1 MKVLEETPDEY
12 EMGIVKITS
21 GMIKKVYGRIL
32 DLIEEGHEVID
43 LGCGPGTLAILCAKK
58 GAQVVAIDASEE
70 MIIFATEKSQKEG
83 VSDNITFIHGDITQL
98 ETLLPKKKFDFIV
111 STLALSELRHLEQ
124 QLVFNQCWNLL
135 KEEGK
140 IAFADE
146 VIPSNLGMKRL
157 IYSIKRK
164 IYGIATYWKTKKT
177 THDVKRFHQRLKS
190 SGFESLQ
197 THHFASDTFELNIAQ
212 KTMIKPPP
220 PVLSDHIVRGI
231 KGRIRNIFCIL
242 RSGSSLIPIE
252 AGLYIYGNPTNQSPV
267 LVTANYQ
274 RTVRIVSE
282 VIKNQDVYLLVAD
295 SLGENVWCAARG
307 DKFGLKEVTE
317 VIKATRIEEL
327 VQHKEVILPQ
337 LAAGGIN
344 HRELKTTIGWS
355 SKFGP
360 IYAKYIPQYLK
371 TGKKTEKQRTITFDQ
386 RERFEMAVQQSYFLS
401 KFFFFWLFFIGIM
414 GVIVLPQVYLFY
426 IAILL
431 LPILWLSYLIFAF
444 IFPLFPTRSFLR
456 RGIYYG
462 GLLAIFFIGVGNYL
476 DGTLIGSF
484 QWSVI
489 GFILGTFLGMD
500 YSGASPISKPSEID
514 KEYPTM
520 IILIGGSIIILILLI
535 LIRFVIGS

>member
-12 EMGIVKITS
+12 ESGIVKITS
-21 GMIKKVYGRIL
+21 GMIKEVYERIL
-32 DLIEEGHEVID
+32 DFIEEGHEIID

-70 MIIFATEKSQKEG
+70 MIMFATEKSQKEG

-98 ETLLPKKKFDFIV
+98 EALFPQKKFDFIV

-124 QLVFNQCWNLL
+124 QLVFNQCWDLL

-146 VIPSNLGMKRL
+146 VIPSNWGMKRL

-164 IYGIATYWKTKKT
+164 FYSITTYWKTKKT
-177 THDVKRFHQRLKS
+177 THDVKRFQQRLES

-197 THHFASDTFELNIAQ
+197 THQFASDTLELNIYQ
-212 KTMIKPPP
+212 RMMTKPPP

-252 AGLYIYGNPTNQSPV
+252 AGLYTYGNPTNQSPV
-267 LVTANYQ
+267 LITANYQ
-274 RTVRIVSE
+274 RTVSIVSE
-282 VIKNQDVYLLVAD
+282 AIKNQDVYLLVAD

-327 VQHKEVILPQ
+327 VQHKKVILPQ

-371 TGKKTEKQRTITFDQ
+371 TGKKTEKQRTITFDL
-386 RERFEMAVQQSYFLS
+386 RERLEMAVQQSYFLS
-401 KFFFFWLFFIGIM
+401 KFFFFWVFILGLVGWYVFPTISVFTIFFLSLPLVWVVYILF
-414 GVIVLPQVYLFY
+414 
-426 IAILL
+426 AIL
-431 LPILWLSYLIFAF
+431 
-444 IFPLFPTRSFLR
+444 FPLFPTESFLK
-456 RGIYYG
+456 RGVQFG
-462 GLLAIFFIGVGNYL
+462 GLLLVLFAGIGLGL
-476 DGTLIGSF
+476 EGTIIEIC
-484 QWSVI
+484 QWAV
-489 GFILGTFLGMD
+489 LGYAMGIFLGMD
-500 YSGASPISKPSEID
+500 YSGASPISKPTEID

-520 IILIGGSIIILILLI
+520 IILLGGCLIVFLILVTIGLLIGG
-535 LIRFVIGS
+535 